1 MRVVA
6 FDIGGVLRPV
16 YLPGANTIR
25 NFGALRDLYRSFC
38 QSPDWYVVITTKR
51 PAIKASEESV
61 KAELDSWKLPY
72 PDEILICSGSKSR
85 IYEKTRPDLVVDDCD
100 EHIREAQ
107 ELSITTL
114 KVD

>member
-25 NFGALRDLYRSFC
+25 NFGALRDLYRAFC
-38 QSPDWYVVITTKR
+38 ESPEWYVVVTTKR
-51 PAIKASEESV
+51 PAFKASKESV
-61 KAELDSWKLPY
+61 EQELDKWKLPY
-72 PDEILICSGSKSR
+72 PDEVLICSDSKLHL
-85 IYEKTRPDLVVDDCD
+85 YKQVRPDLVIDDRD

-107 ELSITTL
+107 ALSITTL